1 VELSEGRF
9 DGMFFTGREVRL
21 KGFPVDGRK
30 VTGWDI
36 VKESSNGNSTTHVDG
51 DEYVFTMP
59 SCNALRIEAS
69 FAEWNDVREIA
80 QRKWNAH
87 ISNGALNIRGLDGGE
102 HIRIYDLFGR
112 ELCASIADGYSFNCR
127 LPEGDVFI
135 LKVNQIALKLSR

>member
-1 VELSEGRF
+1 MLS
-9 DGMFFTGREVRL
+9 
-21 KGFPVDGRK
+21 
-30 VTGWDI
+30 I

-59 SCNALRIEAS
+59 SCNALHIEAS

-87 ISNGALNIRGLDGGE
+87 ISNGALYIQGLEGGE
-102 HIRIYDLFGR
+102 HIRVYDLFGR

-135 LKVNQIALKLSR
+135 LKVDHIALKLSR